1 MTCGGGRAPEGVL
14 LLRCLCEQPLWSL
27 LLLWLAL
34 TSRQRPLWEKG
45 CILRGGILLHSVL
58 TEEMPRA
65 QLSHPALPSS
75 LEHPSLCLL
84 GCPRPAAC
92 SAWIFKPCYLPRGL
106 LKLWEIP
113 LCLCHQVGGI
123 KAAPPPPH
131 SSTTPTINS
140 LQLSFLSDQ
149 RFRKQSSKQVLYR
162 HGHLTGG

>member
-34 TSRQRPLWEKG
+34 TSRRGPPWEKG
-45 CILRGGILLHSVL
+45 CMLRGGILLHSVL
-58 TEEMPRA
+58 TEEMPGA

-84 GCPRPAAC
+84 GCPHPAAC
-92 SAWIFKPCYLPRGL
+92 SAWIFKPCYLPRGP

-123 KAAPPPPH
+123 KAAPLPHTPPLPQP
-131 SSTTPTINS
+131 STLS
-140 LQLSFLSDQ
+140 SFLSSLI
-149 RFRKQSSKQVLYR
+149 RGSESKAASKS
-162 HGHLTGG
+162 LTGTVT